1 MKKSHISCASN
12 ENLQPLHLISML
24 KYVSGFA
31 ANICSWASAFSGILL
46 VAMVLLIAV
55 TVTGRYLF
63 NQPVTGAN
71 EILRLALLG
80 VAFLALGEVELR
92 NRHIK
97 ITMFSDKLPHNAKLL
112 LEFAISILSIGIL
125 VLLTWK
131 SFDLAYENW
140 QDRTETLVLGIPI
153 YLVMFAMTIGAFL
166 SVISFLVG
174 FFQSIIDIL
183 KWERLYLWMAPV
195 MIFSLLI
202 IFTPQ
207 WVELFSWEMDRVT
220 AGVIGICC
228 MFILLFSGAPVGTIM
243 LLTGYAGTC
252 YISNTIAG
260 LSILSQISYSTASS
274 YGWIIL
280 PLFMFMGNLVYHSG
294 MARDI
299 YKTAHAWMGHFPGGL
314 AMATVGG
321 CTGFSAACGDSL
333 STATTM
339 CMVSLP
345 EMERYK
351 YDLSLATGAIAAG
364 GTLGILIPPSLG
376 FIIYGMLTDVSIG
389 ALFLA
394 GIIPGLMLSGLFMLM
409 IYIRARRHPSLAPCG
424 KRASLSE
431 KIASLRGAGPIIVL
445 FVFVIGGIYA
455 GLFTPS
461 EGGGMGAFGALVIAL
476 LKKRM
481 NWKNFFEAIK
491 STVVMNAAVFF
502 ILIGAMVLAHF
513 ITVCNIPMSLSNLLV
528 EANLNRW
535 LILILVLFGYIVFGC
550 IMNIMPA
557 MIITLPIIF
566 PTIVALGFDPIWFG
580 VLVVITMEMGQITPP
595 VGINVFAI
603 CSVAPDIPMGKVFS
617 GIIPFLG
624 MMLLAMIIIMMIPQ
638 IATFLPTLLM

>member
-1 MKKSHISCASN
+1 MEESRKLYKNNKKFQIFSFS
-12 ENLQPLHLISML
+12 SML
-24 KYVSGFA
+24 KYMSGA
-31 ANICSWASAFSGILL
+31 AAKICSLASAFSGLLL
-46 VAMVLLIAV
+46 VGMVLLIAV
-55 TVTGRYLF
+55 TVTGRYF
-63 NQPVTGAN
+63 FSQPVTGAN

-97 ITMFSDKLPHNAKLL
+97 VKMFSDKLPDNVKLL
-112 LEFAISILSIGIL
+112 LEFTISILSVGIL

-140 QDRTETLVLGIPI
+140 VDRTETLVLGIPI
-153 YLVMFAMTIGAFL
+153 YFVMFAMTIGAFFSL
-166 SVISFLVG
+166 LSFLVG
-174 FFQSIIDIL
+174 FFQSIINIL
-183 KWERLYLWMAPV
+183 ERENLYKWMIPV
-195 MIFSLLI
+195 IIFSLLI
-202 IFTPQ
+202 ILTPQ
-207 WVELFSWEMDRVT
+207 WLELISLEMDRTTV
-220 AGVIGICC
+220 GVIGICC

-252 YISNTIAG
+252 YISNSIAG
-260 LSILSQISYSTASS
+260 LSVLSQVSYSTASS

-294 MARDI
+294 MAKDI
-299 YKTAHAWMGHFPGGL
+299 YQTAHAWMGHYPGGL

-345 EMERYK
+345 EMKRYK

-394 GIIPGLMLSGLFMLM
+394 GIIPGIMLSSLFMLM
-409 IYIRARRHPSLAPCG
+409 IYLRAHRNPSLAPPG
-424 KRASLSE
+424 EKTSWKEKFASL
-431 KIASLRGAGPIIVL
+431 KGAGAIIAL
-445 FVFVIGGIYA
+445 FIIVIGGIYA

-476 LKKRM
+476 LKRRM
-481 NWKNFFEAIK
+481 NLENFFEAIK

-513 ITVCNIPMSLSNLLV
+513 ITVCNIPMALSSLLV
-528 EANLNRW
+528 EAELNRW
-535 LILILVLFGYIVFGC
+535 LILILVLFGYIIFGC

-566 PTIVALGFDPIWFG
+566 PAIVALGFDPVWFG

-624 MMLLAMIIIMMIPQ
+624 MMLLAMIIIMLVPQ
-638 IATFLPTLLM
+638 IATFLPDLLM